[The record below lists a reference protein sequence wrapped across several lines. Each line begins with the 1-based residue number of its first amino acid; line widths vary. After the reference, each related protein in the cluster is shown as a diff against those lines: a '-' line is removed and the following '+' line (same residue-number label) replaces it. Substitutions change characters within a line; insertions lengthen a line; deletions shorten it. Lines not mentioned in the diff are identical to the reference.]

1 MERLTGKGAKSL
13 KEAYAK
19 VYSEQATPDYASMS
33 DEEFAAL
40 VKKSG
45 NPEGL
50 MAKRKQ
56 QQIAARENS
65 RANYTADDARADQ
78 EKAKVEAENKRRASE
93 GEDPLPTS
101 QPAQASQPTAKPP
114 TDQEK
119 VRAEYDRLRN
129 SKDPKERAQAGTY
142 GRQMA
147 AAGAAKKDFSGYQSA
162 ADAKKNLPA
171 PAQRTSIADRLKA
184 IRDMRAS
191 SQSRITAQ
199 GGKPATPAVQPKTQP
214 AAAQPAAQ
222 PKVQPTAQPKVQP
235 AANPNQQSSL
245 NNTVRSGS
253 SGLRN
258 PTRGP
263 LTVVDKVSGTS
274 STYQSGQ
281 RMSGADSSLV
291 RSMQSKIRSNQVPTG
306 NTIKTKMNPDSSLR
320 VIQKRT
326 PAETA
331 RIKQSLDI
339 QSADL
344 FDIIQGEFI
353 EEGYTQEDTVYMMA
367 NLNEEQ
373 LQEFMKYVQGA
384 INFGKRIPGLRG
396 AINRVGAM
404 FNRAPKQMPSGQVGA
419 LRLYQ
424 DKARQSVDRL
434 NQSTAAS
441 RIKDA
446 TTKPTTR
453 NLDPRAVSDRN
464 AREAASQIRQRNV
477 ELGRPSWYNPNN
489 PGSKEALKRHYAD
502 KRSGVRGLPD

>member
-19 VYSEQATPDYASMS
+19 VYSEQATPNYASMS

-50 MAKRKQ
+50 
-56 QQIAARENS
+56 IARRQKERDAIERT
-65 RANYTADDARADQ
+65 RRGYTAGDAKADQ
-78 EKAKVEAENKRRASE
+78 ERAKIEAENKRRAAR
-93 GEDPLPTS
+93 GENPLPVPGGSQLKDPKPVVAPTS
-101 QPAQASQPTAKPP
+101 TPKPP

-129 SKDPKERAQAGTY
+129 SKDPKERAQAVTY

-147 AAGAAKKDFSGYQSA
+147 AAGAAKKNFSGYQSA
-162 ADAKKNLPA
+162 SDAQKNLPA
-171 PAQRTSIADRLKA
+171 PAQRMSISQRIQA
-184 IRDMRAS
+184 IRNIRA
-191 SQSRITAQ
+191 A
-199 GGKPATPAVQPKTQP
+199 KPAASTPAIP
-214 AAAQPAAQ
+214 
-222 PKVQPTAQPKVQP
+222 
-235 AANPNQQSSL
+235 PNQQSSL
-245 NNTVRSGS
+245 NSTV
-253 SGLRN
+253 
-258 PTRGP
+258 
-263 LTVVDKVSGTS
+263 KSGTS
-274 STYQSGQ
+274 
-281 RMSGADSSLV
+281 
-291 RSMQSKIRSNQVPTG
+291 QVPTG
-306 NTIKTKMNPDSSLR
+306 NTVKTKMNSDSSLK
-320 VIQKRT
+320 VTQKRT

-331 RIKQSLDI
+331 RIKKSLDI

-384 INFGKRIPGLRG
+384 INVGKRIPGLRG

-424 DKARQSVDRL
+424 DKARQSVNRL
-434 NQSTAAS
+434 NQQTPKLDARAAQ
-441 RIKDA
+441 REA
-446 TTKPTTR
+446 NRVNNLNPT
-453 NLDPRAVSDRN
+453 AVSNRN
-464 AREAASQIRQRNV
+464 RREAAAQMRQRNR
-477 ELGRPSWYNPNN
+477 ELGRPESAGVQPVDRLDYK
-489 PGSKEALKRHYAD
+489 PGDPMFDDFVKRHHAD
-502 KRSGVRGLPD
+502 KRGGVVKFTDGARRIDK

>member
-1 MERLTGKGAKSL
+1 ML
-13 KEAYAK
+13 KP
-19 VYSEQATPDYASMS
+19 V
-33 DEEFAAL
+33 
-40 VKKSG
+40 
-45 NPEGL
+45 
-50 MAKRKQ
+50 
-56 QQIAARENS
+56 
-65 RANYTADDARADQ
+65 
-78 EKAKVEAENKRRASE
+78 
-93 GEDPLPTS
+93 
-101 QPAQASQPTAKPP
+101 
-114 TDQEK
+114 
-119 VRAEYDRLRN
+119 
-129 SKDPKERAQAGTY
+129 TY

-147 AAGAAKKDFSGYQSA
+147 AAGAAKKNFSGYQSA
-162 ADAKKNLPA
+162 SDAKKNLPA
-171 PAQRTSIADRLKA
+171 PAQRMSISQRIQA
-184 IRDMRAS
+184 IRDIRA
-191 SQSRITAQ
+191 A
-199 GGKPATPAVQPKTQP
+199 KPAASTPAVKP
-214 AAAQPAAQ
+214 AASTPAIS
-222 PKVQPTAQPKVQP
+222 
-235 AANPNQQSSL
+235 PNQQSSL
-245 NNTVRSGS
+245 NKTVQSGTS
-253 SGLRN
+253 SVRN
-258 PTRGP
+258 PMKTNFQ
-263 LTVVDKVSGTS
+263 VDDKVSGTS
-274 STYQSGQ
+274 TTYKPGQ

-291 RSMQSKIRSNQVPTG
+291 RDMQSQIR
-306 NTIKTKMNPDSSLR
+306 TKMNPDSSLK
-320 VIQKRT
+320 VTQKRT

-424 DKARQSVDRL
+424 DKANQSLNRL

-464 AREAASQIRQRNV
+464 AREAASQVRARNTQ
-477 ELGRPSWYNPNN
+477 LGRPVDAAPQPVDKLNYK
-489 PGSKEALKRHYAD
+489 PGDPMFDDYVKRHHANQRGGVVKFTDGARRID
-502 KRSGVRGLPD
+502 K

>member
-50 MAKRKQ
+50 
-56 QQIAARENS
+56 IARRQKERDAIERT
-65 RANYTADDARADQ
+65 RRGYTAGDAKADQ
-78 EKAKVEAENKRRASE
+78 ERAKIEAENKRRAAR
-93 GEDPLPTS
+93 GENPLPVPGGSQLKDPKPVVAPTS
-101 QPAQASQPTAKPP
+101 TPKPP

-129 SKDPKERAQAGTY
+129 SKDPKERAQAVTY

-147 AAGAAKKDFSGYQSA
+147 AAGAAKKNFSGYQSA
-162 ADAKKNLPA
+162 SDAQKNLPA
-171 PAQRTSIADRLKA
+171 PAQRMSISQRIQA
-184 IRDMRAS
+184 IRNIRA
-191 SQSRITAQ
+191 A
-199 GGKPATPAVQPKTQP
+199 KPAASTPAIP
-214 AAAQPAAQ
+214 
-222 PKVQPTAQPKVQP
+222 
-235 AANPNQQSSL
+235 PNQQSSL
-245 NNTVRSGS
+245 NSTV
-253 SGLRN
+253 
-258 PTRGP
+258 
-263 LTVVDKVSGTS
+263 KSGTS
-274 STYQSGQ
+274 
-281 RMSGADSSLV
+281 
-291 RSMQSKIRSNQVPTG
+291 QVPTG
-306 NTIKTKMNPDSSLR
+306 NTVKTKMNSDSSLK
-320 VIQKRT
+320 VTQKRT

-331 RIKQSLDI
+331 RIKKSLDI

-384 INFGKRIPGLRG
+384 INVGKRIPGLRG

-424 DKARQSVDRL
+424 DKARQSVNRL
-434 NQSTAAS
+434 NQQTPKLDARAAQ
-441 RIKDA
+441 REA
-446 TTKPTTR
+446 NRVNNLNPT
-453 NLDPRAVSDRN
+453 AVSNRN
-464 AREAASQIRQRNV
+464 RREAAAQMRQRNR
-477 ELGRPSWYNPNN
+477 ELGRPESAGVQPVDRLDYK
-489 PGSKEALKRHYAD
+489 PGDPMFDDFVKRHHAD
-502 KRSGVRGLPD
+502 KRGGVVKFTDGARRIDK

>member
-19 VYSEQATPDYASMS
+19 VYSEQATPNYASMS

-50 MAKRKQ
+50 
-56 QQIAARENS
+56 IARRQKERDAIERT
-65 RANYTADDARADQ
+65 RRGYTAGDAKADQ
-78 EKAKVEAENKRRASE
+78 ERAKIEAENKRRAAR
-93 GEDPLPTS
+93 GENPLPVPGGSQLKDPKPVVAPTS
-101 QPAQASQPTAKPP
+101 TPKPP

-129 SKDPKERAQAGTY
+129 SKDPKERAQAVTY

-147 AAGAAKKDFSGYQSA
+147 AAGAAKKNFSGYQSA
-162 ADAKKNLPA
+162 SDAQKNLPA
-171 PAQRTSIADRLKA
+171 PAQRMSISQRIQA
-184 IRDMRAS
+184 IRNIRA
-191 SQSRITAQ
+191 A
-199 GGKPATPAVQPKTQP
+199 KPAASTPAIP
-214 AAAQPAAQ
+214 
-222 PKVQPTAQPKVQP
+222 
-235 AANPNQQSSL
+235 PNQQSSL
-245 NNTVRSGS
+245 NSTV
-253 SGLRN
+253 
-258 PTRGP
+258 
-263 LTVVDKVSGTS
+263 KSGTS
-274 STYQSGQ
+274 
-281 RMSGADSSLV
+281 
-291 RSMQSKIRSNQVPTG
+291 QVPTG
-306 NTIKTKMNPDSSLR
+306 NTVKTKMNSDSSLK
-320 VIQKRT
+320 VTQKRT

-331 RIKQSLDI
+331 RIKKSLDI

-373 LQEFMKYVQGA
+373 LQEFMRYIQPV
-384 INFGKRIPGLRG
+384 INVGKRIPGIKG
-396 AINRVGAM
+396 VINKVGAM

-424 DKARQSVDRL
+424 DKARQSVNRL

-446 TTKPTTR
+446 TTKPATR

>member
-1 MERLTGKGAKSL
+1 MDRISS
-13 KEAYAK
+13 KEVLSMMDAVAQ

-56 QQIAARENS
+56 QQERSAIERTS
-65 RANYTADDARADQ
+65 KSYTAADAKADQ
-78 EKAKVEAENKRRASE
+78 ERAKVEAENKRRAAR
-93 GEDPLPTS
+93 GEDPLPVPRGSQLKDSRPAVAPTAPQKSARQQELDAINADKTLTPMEKWAKANPKLAAAKAERDRTRGTS
-101 QPAQASQPTAKPP
+101 ASTNPMLDGNKKVPGLRSGMPIPAAPSTAKPGSSASLSSAP
-114 TDQEK
+114 KNDLAKGSTPIVVNRSTSQQTSS
-119 VRAEYDRLRN
+119 AYN
-129 SKDPKERAQAGTY
+129 SGSS
-142 GRQMA
+142 M
-147 AAGAAKKDFSGYQSA
+147 
-162 ADAKKNLPA
+162 
-171 PAQRTSIADRLKA
+171 AQRLQA
-184 IRDMRAS
+184 IRSMQAR
-191 SQSRITAQ
+191 SQSRTAV
-199 GGKPATPAVQPKTQP
+199 P
-214 AAAQPAAQ
+214 
-222 PKVQPTAQPKVQP
+222 
-235 AANPNQQSSL
+235 PNQQSSL
-245 NNTVRSGS
+245 NSTV
-253 SGLRN
+253 
-258 PTRGP
+258 
-263 LTVVDKVSGTS
+263 KSGTS
-274 STYQSGQ
+274 
-281 RMSGADSSLV
+281 
-291 RSMQSKIRSNQVPTG
+291 QVPTG
-306 NTIKTKMNPDSSLR
+306 NTVKTKMNSDSSLK
-320 VIQKRT
+320 VTQKRT

-331 RIKQSLDI
+331 RIKKSLDI

-373 LQEFMKYVQGA
+373 LQEFMQYVQKA
-384 INFGKRIPGLRG
+384 INVGKRIPGIKG
-396 AINRVGAM
+396 VINRVGGM
-404 FNRAPKQMPSGQVGA
+404 FNRAPKQMPAGQVGA
-419 LRLYQ
+419 LRLYG
-424 DKARQSVDRL
+424 DKAKQSVDRL

>member
-19 VYSEQATPDYASMS
+19 VYSEQATPNYASMS

-50 MAKRKQ
+50 
-56 QQIAARENS
+56 IARRQKERDAIERT
-65 RANYTADDARADQ
+65 RRGYTAGDAKADQ
-78 EKAKVEAENKRRASE
+78 ERAKIEAENKRRAAR
-93 GEDPLPTS
+93 GENPLPVPGGSQLKDPKPVVAPTS
-101 QPAQASQPTAKPP
+101 TPKPP

-129 SKDPKERAQAGTY
+129 SKDPKERAQAVTY

-147 AAGAAKKDFSGYQSA
+147 AAGAAKKNFSGYQSA
-162 ADAKKNLPA
+162 SDAQKNLPA
-171 PAQRTSIADRLKA
+171 PAQRMSISQRIQA
-184 IRDMRAS
+184 IRNIRA
-191 SQSRITAQ
+191 A
-199 GGKPATPAVQPKTQP
+199 KPAASTPAIP
-214 AAAQPAAQ
+214 
-222 PKVQPTAQPKVQP
+222 
-235 AANPNQQSSL
+235 PNQQSSL
-245 NNTVRSGS
+245 NSTV
-253 SGLRN
+253 
-258 PTRGP
+258 
-263 LTVVDKVSGTS
+263 KSGTS
-274 STYQSGQ
+274 
-281 RMSGADSSLV
+281 
-291 RSMQSKIRSNQVPTG
+291 QVPTG
-306 NTIKTKMNPDSSLR
+306 NTVKTKMNSDSSLK
-320 VIQKRT
+320 VTQKRT

-331 RIKQSLDI
+331 RIKKSLDI

-384 INFGKRIPGLRG
+384 INVGKRIPGLRG

-424 DKARQSVDRL
+424 DKARQSVNRL
-434 NQSTAAS
+434 NQQTPKLDARAAQ
-441 RIKDA
+441 REA
-446 TTKPTTR
+446 NRVNNLNPT
-453 NLDPRAVSDRN
+453 AVSNRN
-464 AREAASQIRQRNV
+464 RREAAAQMRQRNK
-477 ELGRPSWYNPNN
+477 ELGRPESAGVQPVDRLDYK
-489 PGSKEALKRHYAD
+489 PGDPMFDDFVKRHHAD
-502 KRSGVRGLPD
+502 KRGGVVKFTDGARRIDK

>member
-78 EKAKVEAENKRRASE
+78 EKAKVEAENKRRAEE
-93 GEDPLPTS
+93 GKDPLPTS
-101 QPAQASQPTAKPP
+101 QPAQTSQPTAKPP

-129 SKDPKERAQAGTY
+129 SKDPKERAQAVTY

-147 AAGAAKKDFSGYQSA
+147 AAGAAKKNFSGYQSA
-162 ADAKKNLPA
+162 SDAKKNLPA

-184 IRDMRAS
+184 IRDMRAAKS
-191 SQSRITAQ
+191 AASTS
-199 GGKPATPAVQPKTQP
+199 AVS
-214 AAAQPAAQ
+214 
-222 PKVQPTAQPKVQP
+222 
-235 AANPNQQSSL
+235 PNQQSSL
-245 NNTVRSGS
+245 NSTV
-253 SGLRN
+253 
-258 PTRGP
+258 
-263 LTVVDKVSGTS
+263 KSGTS
-274 STYQSGQ
+274 
-281 RMSGADSSLV
+281 
-291 RSMQSKIRSNQVPTG
+291 QVPTG
-306 NTIKTKMNPDSSLR
+306 NTVQTKMNPDSSLR
-320 VIQKRT
+320 VTQKRT
-326 PAETA
+326 PAATA
-331 RIKQSLDI
+331 KIKQSLDI

-353 EEGYTQEDTVYMMA
+353 GEGYTQEDTDYMMA

-373 LQEFMKYVQGA
+373 LQEFMKYLVQPV
-384 INFGKRIPGLRG
+384 INAGKRGLRG
-396 AINRVGAM
+396 VINKVGAM
-404 FNRAPKQMPSGQVGA
+404 FNRAPKQMPSGQIGA

-424 DKARQSVDRL
+424 DKARQSVNRL

-446 TTKPTTR
+446 TTKPATR

>member
-1 MERLTGKGAKSL
+1 MKKQVNSL
-13 KEAYAK
+13 AEAYLQ
-19 VYSEQATPDYASMS
+19 VCEQYPTPDYASMS
-33 DEEFAAL
+33 DAEFDAL
-40 VKKSG
+40 VRKSG

-50 MAKRKQ
+50 LAKRKNQ
-56 QQIAARENS
+56 LERAAAERT
-65 RANYTADDARADQ
+65 RRGYTAADAKADQ
-78 EKAKVEAENKRRASE
+78 ERAKIEAENKRRAE
-93 GEDPLPTS
+93 RGENPLPTS

-129 SKDPKERAQAGTY
+129 SKDPKERAQAVTY

-147 AAGAAKKDFSGYQSA
+147 AAGAAKKNFSGYQSA
-162 ADAKKNLPA
+162 SDAKKNLPA
-171 PAQRTSIADRLKA
+171 PAQRMSISQRIQA
-184 IRDMRAS
+184 IRNIRA
-191 SQSRITAQ
+191 A
-199 GGKPATPAVQPKTQP
+199 KPAASTPAVKP
-214 AAAQPAAQ
+214 AIS
-222 PKVQPTAQPKVQP
+222 
-235 AANPNQQSSL
+235 PNQQSSL
-245 NNTVRSGS
+245 NKTVQSGTS
-253 SGLRN
+253 SVRN
-258 PTRGP
+258 PMKTNFQ
-263 LTVVDKVSGTS
+263 VDDKVSGTS
-274 STYQSGQ
+274 TTYKPGQ

-291 RSMQSKIRSNQVPTG
+291 RDMQSQIR
-306 NTIKTKMNPDSSLR
+306 TKMNPDSSLK
-320 VIQKRT
+320 VTQKRT

-331 RIKQSLDI
+331 RIKKSLDI

-424 DKARQSVDRL
+424 DKAKQSVDRL

-446 TTKPTTR
+446 TTKPATR

-464 AREAASQIRQRNV
+464 AREAASQVRARNTQ
-477 ELGRPSWYNPNN
+477 LGRPVDAAPQPVDKLNYK
-489 PGSKEALKRHYAD
+489 PGDPMFDDYVKRHHANQRGGVVKFTDGAKRID
-502 KRSGVRGLPD
+502 K